1 MIVPDIELICE
12 ILLVAEGFQN
22 ARALARKFIS
32 LYSMCRELLSKQDHY
47 DWGLRAVKSV
57 LIVAGSLKRADPT
70 RSEDEVLMR
79 ALRDFNTPKI
89 TVDDTPVFLGLI
101 GDLFPALD
109 VPRQR
114 KTELE
119 EVVREAAVGLN
130 LQPEQ
135 SFVQKVIEL
144 EEILEIRHSVFIIG
158 AAGVG
163 KSCVWKTLFQT
174 YRKLGR
180 DPMYSDLNPKA
191 VTNDELFGVVHGVTR
206 EWQDGLFSIIMRDQ
220 AYASNVGPK
229 WIVADGDIDPMWI
242 ESLNTVMDDNK
253 VLTLANNERIP
264 LTPSMRLVFEIG
276 HLRAATPA
284 TVSRAGILYINNQD
298 VGYQPLILSWIE
310 GRKSDGEKIILNHL
324 FNKYVPVILE
334 AIHTKFTTIIPL
346 VDVALVRTTC
356 SLLDSL
362 LTPENVPPNSPNEW

>member
-1 MIVPDIELICE
+1 MGGAPAGPAGTGKTETTKDL
-12 ILLVAEGFQN
+12 G
-22 ARALARKFIS
+22 RALGMMVYVFNCSEQMDYKSCGNIYKGLAQTGAFGCFDEFNRIS
-32 LYSMCRELLSKQDHY
+32 VEALSVVAIQ
-47 DWGLRAVKSV
+47 VKSI
-57 LIVAGSLKRADPT
+57 LDALK
-70 RSEDEVLMR
+70 
-79 ALRDFNTPKI
+79 
-89 TVDDTPVFLGLI
+89 GLI
-101 GDLFPALD
+101 
-109 VPRQR
+109 
-114 KTELE
+114 
-119 EVVREAAVGLN
+119 
-130 LQPEQ
+130 
-135 SFVQKVIEL
+135 VIEL

-174 YRKLGR
+174 YQKLGK

-362 LTPENVPPNSPNEW
+362 LTPENVPPNSPNE